1 MKVFLFRSLGAV
13 IGLSCLLAA
22 LSCAHDQQ
30 LVSIAVQPGT
40 ETFGDS
46 NTPVSADAGLSVN
59 LRALGTYN
67 HPPVTKDITSLVT
80 WTSNTPQMVT
90 VDSAGVLT
98 ATGLACGNAL
108 VSATV
113 QTNTSVGGLGSS
125 GALITGGMQTNV
137 VCLGS
142 SGSGGSSDLNLTV
155 GITGSGTV
163 SSTPPGLGCSF
174 NCVGSFLS
182 GTTIVLTATP
192 TGGATTASWV
202 GCDSMAANV
211 CTVTLLTNRTVS
223 VTFS

>member
-1 MKVFLFRSLGAV
+1 MKGLLFRSLGTV
-13 IGLSCLLAA
+13 IGLSCLLAG
-22 LSCAHDQQ
+22 LSCARDQQ
-30 LVSIAVQPGT
+30 LVSISVQPGT

-90 VDSAGVLT
+90 VDSTGVLT

-108 VSATV
+108 VFATV
-113 QTNTSVGGLGSS
+113 QTNKSAGGLGSS
-125 GALITGGMQTNV
+125 GALVTGSMKANV

-142 SGSGGSSDLNLTV
+142 SGGSNSDLNLTV

-182 GTTIVLTATP
+182 GSTVTLTATP
-192 TGGATTASWV
+192 TGSATTASWV
-202 GCDSMAANV
+202 GCDSMNGNV
-211 CTVTLLTNRTVS
+211 CTVILLTNRMVT